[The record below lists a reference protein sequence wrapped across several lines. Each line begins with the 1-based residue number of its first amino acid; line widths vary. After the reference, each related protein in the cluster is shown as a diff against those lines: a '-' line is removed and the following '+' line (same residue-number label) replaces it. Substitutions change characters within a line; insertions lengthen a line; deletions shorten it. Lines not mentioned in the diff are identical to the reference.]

1 MKHKLVLLLLT
12 LYISFSG
19 FCQVQATIKQGSRP
33 NSIYVT
39 FKSAVTLTAAKF
51 STFQFAVGIPTSQTA
66 GLSLTVVSSDVNM
79 AYDPLNTTETQNGVS
94 YSAYSFSGD
103 GAQAG
108 TGTTYTA
115 GVEYNYAEV
124 FINGGNIT
132 LNDVRLLQIPDGGS
146 KYQVNFYLADKGT
159 DVTNQTAQ
167 FYSSNSANVVND
179 GAGYAGSSYVK
190 MGGVVLPVKFT
201 AFSAIKKDNNAV
213 LNWQVENESSLANFY
228 EIERSLNDVDFKY
241 LATLQLKNNG
251 STSNNYIFTDMNLNS
266 ICAACNFNYR
276 IKQVDKDG
284 HFIYSEI
291 KSIRLAEQTFAVSV
305 FPNPIKNITTVTINN
320 NQHEDANIT
329 INDAS
334 GKLIQTMQINLFK
347 GINTKQI
354 NMGAFAVGNYLLK
367 VKTAKELKT
376 INLVK
381 IK

>member
-1 MKHKLVLLLLT
+1 MKHKSGLLLLT
-12 LYISFSG
+12 LFISFSG

-33 NSIYVT
+33 NSVYVT

-51 STFQFAVGIPTSQTA
+51 STFQFAVGIPTNQTA
-66 GLSLTVVSSDVNM
+66 GLTLSVVSSDVNM

-103 GAQAG
+103 GAQSG
-108 TGTTYTA
+108 SGTTYTA

-124 FINGGNIT
+124 FITGGNIT

-146 KYQVNFYLADKGT
+146 KYQVNFYLADRGT
-159 DVTNQTAQ
+159 DVTNVAAQ
-167 FYSSNSANVVND
+167 FYSTNAANVVND
-179 GAGYAGSSYVK
+179 GNGYLGSSYVK

-201 AFSAIKKDNNAV
+201 AFSVIKKDNNAV
-213 LNWQVENESSLANFY
+213 LSWQVENESSLANFY
-228 EIERSLNDVDFKY
+228 EIERSLNGVDFNY
-241 LATLQLKNNG
+241 LATIQLKNNG
-251 STSNNYIFTDMNLNS
+251 NTSNNYIFTDLNLNS
-266 ICAACNFNYR
+266 ICAACNFHYR

-291 KSIRLAEQTFAVSV
+291 KSIRLGEQTFAVSV
-305 FPNPIKNITTVTINN
+305 FPNPVKNTTTITINN
-320 NQHEDANIT
+320 TQDENANII
-329 INDAS
+329 INDAL
-334 GKLIQTMQINLFK
+334 GKLIQSLPINLLK
-347 GINTKQI
+347 GLNTQQI
-354 NMGAFAVGNYLLK
+354 NMGAFAAGNYLLK